1 MAEDAGPAAV
11 VSPVKLVAD
20 GSDYEGTFYVGE
32 SIADGKIH
40 VGTHG
45 DVDVFFVLASGYL
58 VRFPCR
64 C

>member
-20 GSDYEGTFYVGE
+20 GSDYEGTFYVG
-32 SIADGKIH
+32 
-40 VGTHG
+40 
-45 DVDVFFVLASGYL
+45 DVDVFFVLVSGYL

-64 C
+64 W